1 MIVFAWMCETVF
13 IYVVKGGFLV
23 IDCEYMYTLFKKI
36 GPVTGAENVN
46 IYLCNVYLLKVLFF
60 RLLPLDLS

>member
-1 MIVFAWMCETVF
+1 M
-13 IYVVKGGFLV
+13 
-23 IDCEYMYTLFKKI
+23 
-36 GPVTGAENVN
+36 GAENVN